1 MESKIV
7 EQEIEK
13 VNKLFKLA
21 KFLWQNGYDVK
32 LVLDNL
38 GDIKAYWLEIRLA
51 KNNKELIVQI
61 LSDEDKLYNVSLL
74 CYFEN
79 KKLVDE
85 EIVQEYCKNE
95 QEVLKVIEDV
105 GKKYGILN

>member
-1 MESKIV
+1 MESKV
-7 EQEIEK
+7 VVQEAKE

-32 LVLDNL
+32 LILDNL

-51 KNNKELIVQI
+51 KNNKELIIQI
-61 LSDEDKLYNVSLL
+61 LTDEDELYNVSLL

-79 KKLVDE
+79 EKLVGE

-95 QEVLKVIEDV
+95 QAVLKAIEDV